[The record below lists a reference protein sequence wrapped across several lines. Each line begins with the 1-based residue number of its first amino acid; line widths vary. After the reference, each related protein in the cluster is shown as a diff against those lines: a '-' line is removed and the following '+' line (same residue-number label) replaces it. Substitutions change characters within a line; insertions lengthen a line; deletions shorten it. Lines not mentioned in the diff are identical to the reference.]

1 MLTVLYAIL
10 SALLAELAFLFVH
23 LFGSAL
29 FPLFGFS
36 LALLLR
42 RRLLDFP
49 FLYGIVSGLVG
60 IFSAFTV
67 ALFIVRKAGMWEPS
81 AMFLGLTLPLIG
93 EFQYFGHIFTRADR
107 RMGLLG
113 ILHLVVRTPI
123 KSGVYG
129 RAISLLENA
138 KKAEKI
144 QGVNVEQMACE
155 YRDWYSS
162 RSFRGSLLG
171 AALACILVIGWTF
184 REAIRSQSVP

>member
-29 FPLFGFS
+29 FPLFGFG

-42 RRLLDFP
+42 RRSLDFP

-93 EFQYFGHIFTRADR
+93 EFQYFEHRFRLVFTREDR

-123 KSGVYG
+123 KSGIYG
-129 RAISLLENA
+129 QAISLLEDA
-138 KKAEKI
+138 KKAGEI
-144 QGVNVEQMACE
+144 EGVNVEQMACE
-155 YRDWYSS
+155 YRDWY
-162 RSFRGSLLG
+162 
-171 AALACILVIGWTF
+171 
-184 REAIRSQSVP
+184 